1 MMVRVFM
8 GEVQVI
14 QLVLLEDTWQEACSL
29 LLEDRATEAEVNQDI
44 ELHIIVL
51 SKYFQRIFKQWKL
64 KNNFTIR
71 QPRVSLSE
79 IVTLFL

>member
-14 QLVLLEDTWQEACSL
+14 QLALLATWQEAFNS

-44 ELHIIVL
+44 ELHILVL

-71 QPRVSLSE
+71 QPRISLSE